1 MSFYMK
7 LMYRS
12 NTYVCMCMYKII
24 LHAKIPQ
31 ATTCCLP
38 KHPTIPPDKMVCC
51 EQTKFS
57 DFFFFISTKK
67 SPSQLTIFF
76 QFDHQKIWLSVYQYN
91 TFVDA
96 HDENVFSKY
105 VSFHS
110 NTMHIP
116 NRINLH
122 ERDCSADIFVSITK
136 GRRFYS
142 CIALLKIVFNPK

>member
-1 MSFYMK
+1 MSACACTKSSYMPKYLKQQPVVFQNTLQFHLTKWCAVNK
-7 LMYRS
+7 L
-12 NTYVCMCMYKII
+12 NFLI
-24 LHAKIPQ
+24 
-31 ATTCCLP
+31 
-38 KHPTIPPDKMVCC
+38 
-51 EQTKFS
+51 
-57 DFFFFISTKK
+57 FFFLISTKK